1 MPIFRDT
8 GRAAEGVYLIDVGIW
23 GIAKQ
28 MALYII
34 KSTNKVVLIDTG
46 TKKEVETVTTE
57 LNNLEMPSVDYILV
71 THSHMDHCGGLIDL
85 AVKFPRA
92 EIGIPY
98 AARDLRK
105 DWDKKVEKLGL
116 SNPVQLLKEGSLIK
130 LDANYRLEV
139 LETPGHID
147 DHISF
152 LLNPHRI
159 IFVGDACGAHHLG
172 QNFSRPSAYAPYF
185 NHEKYI
191 NSLLRFQ
198 KINPHGIGIA
208 SYGFASDSDAAN
220 CIKTAI
226 NDFQNWKQAV
236 IESVR
241 VNPDEDYVS
250 GELLKRFGRSPGEIL
265 EKRTDQWV
273 KTILRGIARG
283 FINSLGLRQK

>member
-8 GRAAEGVYLIDVGIW
+8 GRVAEGVYLIDVGIW

-28 MALYII
+28 MALYVI
-34 KSTNKVVLIDTG
+34 KSADMVVLIDTG
-46 TKKEVETVTTE
+46 TKKEVETVITE
-57 LNNLEMPSVDYILV
+57 LGNLGVPSVDYILV

-85 AVKFPRA
+85 AVKFPQA

-98 AARDLRK
+98 AAQDLRK

-116 SNPVQLLKEGSLIK
+116 SSPVQLLKEGTLIK
-130 LDANYRLEV
+130 LDASYRLEV

-152 LLNPHRI
+152 LLRPQQI
-159 IFVGDACGAHHLG
+159 LFVGDACGAHHLG

-185 NHEKYI
+185 HHEQYI

-198 KINPHGIGIA
+198 KLKPAGLGIA
-208 SYGFASDSDAAN
+208 SYGFASSTDAAN
-220 CIKTAI
+220 CIRTAI
-226 NDFQNWKQAV
+226 SDYQNWMQVVLK
-236 IESVR
+236 SVKE
-241 VNPDEDYVS
+241 NPDEEYVS
-250 GELLKRFGRSPGEIL
+250 GELLKKFGRSPGEIL
-265 EKRTDQWV
+265 ENRTDQWV

-283 FINSLGLRQK
+283 FINSLGLIKK